1 MVDFDWA
8 GLELDWTGQDWAGWT
23 GLDWIGLDSN
33 ESGLDQV
40 RASSVPLL
48 VGGVD
53 RMRNGDGDGD
63 GNWEPLDLPGSR
75 GGRVDRRCRWILG
88 GQRER
93 GHWLVGRDDAAQ
105 NRGREGRQD
114 TARQLRVGYVGRA
127 GEVAQVRQCFCACV
141 GTCVQQA
148 RPRRW
153 RLELALQ
160 PIARWVVMGDAFA
173 AGTGT
178 GMRGRNGAVAT
189 PRYSVLEPCLGAVV
203 AVSCSLLIPAPTPPK
218 PPVLTATRWP
228 APATLAQKLA
238 RSISCW
244 GASSSSICHPLL
256 MAAAA
261 TYSSR
266 GFLPACL
273 PACPYSVC
281 TSICTS
287 RGRGLACGPGQLTVK
302 PSQQSASR
310 AEK

>member
-127 GEVAQVRQCFCACV
+127 GEVAQVRQV
-141 GTCVQQA
+141 GSRSADGLSPSTSTNSA
-148 RPRRW
+148 DPN
-153 RLELALQ
+153 L
-160 PIARWVVMGDAFA
+160 VV
-173 AGTGT
+173 
-178 GMRGRNGAVAT
+178 
-189 PRYSVLEPCLGAVV
+189 
-203 AVSCSLLIPAPTPPK
+203 
-218 PPVLTATRWP
+218 PPVLLCLCRYLCP
-228 APATLAQKLA
+228 A
-238 RSISCW
+238 
-244 GASSSSICHPLL
+244 G
-256 MAAAA
+256 
-261 TYSSR
+261 
-266 GFLPACL
+266 
-273 PACPYSVC
+273 
-281 TSICTS
+281 
-287 RGRGLACGPGQLTVK
+287 
-302 PSQQSASR
+302 
-310 AEK
+310 